1 MAQRIRCLTG
11 RLLHDVSRFAR
22 PDAELLAR
30 QFTAVVGAAAAAPGT
45 TVGHLPLL
53 TAPARVSEADCE
65 PTTLAS
71 MLRATAAAFPD
82 RHAVTDGES
91 TLTYRE
97 LDERSDASARRMS
110 DEEGIG
116 PEDVVALPPTRSI
129 ERVVQLW
136 AVAKTGAAF
145 GEHDHRSTRG
155 SKSLVDAASA
165 VDALAYVITTSGST
179 GTPKQVAVTHRG
191 LAALAAEARRRYRV
205 GPGDR
210 VLHGYDPAFDAA
222 LLEMLLAHTSGA
234 TLVVAPPDVF
244 RGSAAARSS
253 APTAG
258 HSLPLHPRG
267 TRDAR
272 RRGPRPLA
280 GRGQRR

>member
-1 MAQRIRCLTG
+1 MALALQDFTIPALHVGDLSIEAHETEPATADFDIRFTLWHNESGGLTG

-82 RHAVTDGES
+82 RHAVTDGEN

-110 DEEGIG
+110 DEEGSV
-116 PEDVVALPPTRSI
+116 PRTSSR
-129 ERVVQLW
+129 
-136 AVAKTGAAF
+136 F
-145 GEHDHRSTRG
+145 HR
-155 SKSLVDAASA
+155 
-165 VDALAYVITTSGST
+165 
-179 GTPKQVAVTHRG
+179 
-191 LAALAAEARRRYRV
+191 
-205 GPGDR
+205 
-210 VLHGYDPAFDAA
+210 HG
-222 LLEMLLAHTSGA
+222 
-234 TLVVAPPDVF
+234 
-244 RGSAAARSS
+244 RSS
-253 APTAG
+253 VWCNCG
-258 HSLPLHPRG
+258 RW
-267 TRDAR
+267 R
-272 RRGPRPLA
+272 RRGRRSAHTTTVPAWAVSHSWMLRRPST
-280 GRGQRR
+280 RSPTSSRRPAPPAPPSRSP

>member
-1 MAQRIRCLTG
+1 MAQRIRWSDG

-30 QFTAVVGAAAAAPGT
+30 QFTAVVGAAAAAPGHHR
-45 TVGHLPLL
+45 GHLPLL

-71 MLRATAAAFPD
+71 MLPATAAAFPD

-155 SKSLVDAASA
+155 SKSLVDACVGRRRARLRHH
-165 VDALAYVITTSGST
+165 DARLHRH
-179 GTPKQVAVTHRG
+179 PKQVAVTHRG
-191 LAALAAEARRRYRV
+191 LAALAADARRRYRV
-205 GPGDR
+205 GP
-210 VLHGYDPAFDAA
+210 
-222 LLEMLLAHTSGA
+222 A
-234 TLVVAPPDVF
+234 TV
-244 RGSAAARSS
+244 
-253 APTAG
+253 
-258 HSLPLHPRG
+258 
-267 TRDAR
+267 
-272 RRGPRPLA
+272 
-280 GRGQRR
+280 